1 MKMSDK
7 INDIK
12 RKIANDILTLM
23 KTENLSWMKPWLHPQ
38 PAQNGE
44 SGHVYKGMNVFAVNM
59 AMFHN
64 SWTDPR
70 FLTFNQMKKLG
81 GSNKGQKSTAVI
93 KFGTS
98 KDKNNEDKRYSFA
111 RLHFVWN
118 VEQITGLNKDDLIPL
133 QDLSKISA
141 PERNAGIDT
150 MVEQIGIPV
159 REAQAAFY
167 RQQDDAVY
175 MPPISTFVDTHE
187 GASASDNY
195 YSTLLHEL
203 IHATG
208 PSFRIGR
215 ECYLK
220 YHVNKKERAKEE
232 LVAEIGSAL
241 WRQKLGF
248 DSPSNLINT
257 ASYVKSWIALL
268 EEDYNTIFEAATK
281 ASQAIEHLEQINTEL
296 STKAA

>member
-1 MKMSDK
+1 
-7 INDIK
+7 
-12 RKIANDILTLM
+12 
-23 KTENLSWMKPWLHPQ
+23 
-38 PAQNGE
+38 
-44 SGHVYKGMNVFAVNM
+44 
-59 AMFHN
+59 
-64 SWTDPR
+64 
-70 FLTFNQMKKLG
+70 
-81 GSNKGQKSTAVI
+81 
-93 KFGTS
+93 
-98 KDKNNEDKRYSFA
+98 
-111 RLHFVWN
+111 
-118 VEQITGLNKDDLIPL
+118 
-133 QDLSKISA
+133 
-141 PERNAGIDT
+141 
-150 MVEQIGIPV
+150 
-159 REAQAAFY
+159 
-167 RQQDDAVY
+167 
-175 MPPISTFVDTHE
+175 MPPISTFVNTHE

-296 STKAA
+296 NTKAA